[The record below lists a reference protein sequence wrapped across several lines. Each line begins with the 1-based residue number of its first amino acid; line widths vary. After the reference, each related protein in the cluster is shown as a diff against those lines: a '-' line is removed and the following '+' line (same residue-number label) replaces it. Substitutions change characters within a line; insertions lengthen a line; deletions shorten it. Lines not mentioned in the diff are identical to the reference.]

1 MFNAL
6 TKTIKPWCGIAC
18 VALLSLGMASC
29 GGNPK
34 SSDEAQAMLAEAQS
48 LSEQQLFGKAIAML
62 DSLCRTRPTET
73 DAVREAMHLKAVT
86 LEKSFEAQLVQVDSI
101 IAANVPVV
109 ESIAPRFKAVKTED
123 MVEGYRVHTAV
134 AGKELINR
142 TDIEPRIDD
151 GGNLYIVTLLHG
163 VAAHHDRLRVSCAAG
178 SAETQ
183 SVPYD
188 NSRNYR
194 FNDDGVINEMV
205 TFRYDECADF
215 ARFIAENSDAPLKLT
230 FVGKKQHT
238 VAMSDALKRAIAES
252 YRYSTAVRTGMKA
265 EHDKML
271 LDKKIEIARR
281 QIEQT
286 TIKKND

>member
-1 MFNAL
+1 MFNAR
-6 TKTIKPWCGIAC
+6 TKTITTLCGVAC
-18 VALLSLGMASC
+18 MAMLAIGTAAC
-29 GGNPK
+29 GGNGK
-34 SSDEAQAMLAEAQS
+34 SSDEARAMLAQAEELAG
-48 LSEQQLFGKAIAML
+48 QQLYDSAVAVL
-62 DSLCRTRPTET
+62 DSLCRTRPAET
-73 DAVREAMHLKAVT
+73 DAVREAMFMKAVT
-86 LEKSFEAQLVQVDSI
+86 LEKSFRAQMAQVDSI

-109 ESIAPRFKAVKTED
+109 ESIAPHFKAVKTEE

-142 TDIEPRIDD
+142 TDIEPRIDE

-163 VAAHHDRLRVSCAAG
+163 VAAQHDRLRVSGAAG

-194 FNDDGVINEMV
+194 FSDDGVTNEMV

-215 ARFIAENSDAPLKLT
+215 ARFVAEHAHEPLKLT

-252 YRYSTAVRTGMKA
+252 YRYSTAMRIGMKA
-265 EHDKML
+265 ERDKL
-271 LDKKIEIARR
+271 LLGKKIEIALR

-286 TIKKND
+286 AIDKKD